1 MSFVEQL
8 PLLRD
13 LRDNSGG
20 NNKQYRRQLLLLA
33 EGGGHVISQVLLEAV
48 YNINE
53 NEQLAAVLKPAEKR
67 YFRRH
72 RVVLRKLTSSK
83 SPVKSKLKYLARLGL
98 VFLKRLIVAI
108 ERYFSGN

>member
-20 NNKQYRRQLLLLA
+20 NNKQYRRQLLA
-33 EGGGHVISQVLLEAV
+33 EGGGGHVISQVLLEAV
-48 YNINE
+48 YNIND

-67 YFRRH
+67 YFRRQ

-83 SPVKSKLKYLARLGL
+83 TPVKSKLKYLARLGL

>member
-20 NNKQYRRQLLLLA
+20 NNKQYRRQLLA
-33 EGGGHVISQVLLEAV
+33 EGGGGHVISQVLLEAV

-83 SPVKSKLKYLARLGL
+83 TPVKSKLKYLARLGL